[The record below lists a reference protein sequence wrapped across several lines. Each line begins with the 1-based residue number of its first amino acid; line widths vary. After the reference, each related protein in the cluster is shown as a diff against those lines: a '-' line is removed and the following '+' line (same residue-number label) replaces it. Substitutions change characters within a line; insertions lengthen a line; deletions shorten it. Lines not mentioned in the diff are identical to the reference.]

1 MQHTCTHTHTHTHTH
16 TNKHIHTHTHTQ
28 THRVIHQGNG
38 TEQKVSEKRTVFKE
52 DLKEL
57 TEAAW
62 WTETRKLILDSWSL
76 VRERALTTGQ
86 LHPLGKP
93 S

>member
-1 MQHTCTHTHTHTHTH
+1 MHATHMHACTHAHT
-16 TNKHIHTHTHTQ
+16 
-28 THRVIHQGNG
+28 VVHQGNG

-62 WTETRKLILDSWSL
+62 WTETRKLVPDSWSL
-76 VRERALTTGQ
+76 VRERVLTTGQ